1 MAGVRE
7 DDDFVADINVTP
19 FVDVMLVLLVI
30 FMVTAPMMTEG
41 LDVELPQVQAAEVLP
56 TEDDHMI
63 LSIKN
68 DGALFLDECPT
79 TLDDL
84 DSVLKHAVALPEK
97 QLFLRAD
104 KHVPYGAV
112 MEVMGRIAEGDQR
125 AQKVLDAMCYNIAKQ
140 IGAMAASLSGR
151 VDGILLTGGI
161 AYNEPV
167 TDYLRDRC
175 GFIAPV
181 TVYPGENELEA
192 LVANA
197 LVVLR
202 GSVEPKVYA

>member
-56 TEDDHMI
+56 TEDDHMV

-68 DGALFLDECPT
+68 EGSLFLDEYPT
-79 TLDDL
+79 TLADL
-84 DSVLKHAVALPEK
+84 DSLLRHTVVAPGK

-104 KHVPYGAV
+104 KQVPYGIV
-112 MEVMGRIAEGDQR
+112 MEVMGRVRAVGITNLGMMAESRPGPASDDTGQTPSDIEP
-125 AQKVLDAMCYNIAKQ
+125 AA
-140 IGAMAASLSGR
+140 GAASQ
-151 VDGILLTGGI
+151 
-161 AYNEPV
+161 
-167 TDYLRDRC
+167 
-175 GFIAPV
+175 
-181 TVYPGENELEA
+181 
-192 LVANA
+192 
-197 LVVLR
+197 
-202 GSVEPKVYA
+202 